1 MTETR
6 LPLADATLVQARA
19 ADLRV
24 VMAVSAAHFV
34 SHYYILALPPVFEM
48 VRASFAVSYTELGLA
63 LVVFNLMCAAFQ
75 TPAGILADRIGAR
88 RVLVFGLAAGG
99 LALAGA
105 GLVGSFWLF
114 VVLFGLGGLANSVYH
129 PADYAA
135 LSERVS
141 SERIGR
147 AYSIHT
153 FAGMMGGAVAPPAM
167 LLLESQIGWRGAF
180 LASALP
186 GLALALW
193 LAVAGRGLLPEARH
207 RPAAPP
213 AAAPGGPGS
222 VSPSVSPSGSASG
235 SASGSVRLLTSPV
248 ILLNFVFF
256 ALFAVFQ
263 LGLQSYSAVAL
274 TAAHGLPLSAASL
287 ALTAYLLL
295 SAIGVLLGGLPV
307 DRVSPTLITVAG
319 MLVVAVCTAALG
331 LASLGTV
338 GAVLL
343 LGLAGLAGGMAMPA
357 RDMIVRAVTPPGAFG
372 KVFGFVTTGFNLAGV
387 AGPLI
392 FGLLMDHGMPGGV
405 FLVVAGAC
413 LLSIATVFGGRA
425 SAVPR

>member
-6 LPLADATLVQARA
+6 LPLADVSPAGARA

-48 VRASFAVSYTELGLA
+48 VRGSFAVSYTELGLA

-99 LALAGA
+99 LALAAA

-207 RPAAPP
+207 RPAAAP

-222 VSPSVSPSGSASG
+222 GSASG
-235 SASGSVRLLTSPV
+235 SGSGSVRLLTSPV

-263 LGLQSYSAVAL
+263 LGLQTYSAVAL
-274 TAAHGLPLSAASL
+274 TAAHGLPLSAANL

-295 SAIGVLLGGLPV
+295 SAVGVLLGGLPV

-319 MLVVAVCTAALG
+319 MLAVAACTVTLG
-331 LASLGTV
+331 LAQLGTV

-413 LLSIATVFGGRA
+413 LLSIATVAVGRKPIA
-425 SAVPR
+425 PR